1 MNAGLLLKHFAKIIE
16 APEAVPLLRRF
27 ILDLAVRGKLVQQD
41 ENDEPAE
48 KLLERIK
55 LEKERLLK
63 AGEIRKERESFGLP
77 DQQSLETLPTTW
89 QWTRLATISREIHYG
104 YTASSD
110 KSLTDVR
117 LLRITDIQNSSVDWS
132 TVPGC
137 EISERDVK
145 QYKLEQSDILIAR
158 TGGTIGKSYLV
169 TEVPVVAV
177 FASYLI
183 RVKPARELFD
193 QFLKLFL
200 DSSVYWLQLQD
211 GSRGTGQPNVN
222 GQTLGKM
229 LVPLPPLEEQR
240 RIVAKVSEL
249 MMLCDTLE
257 NATKTRET
265 LQDQLSAS
273 SLHFINQEKVSPEET
288 QLILAQLPRMT
299 ARKTHVKALRQT
311 ILNLAV
317 RGKLVPQNETDEP
330 AEKLLEKIK
339 LEKEKLVKEGKQ
351 KKEIPLPEIDETQVP
366 FEKPL
371 GWTWA
376 RFPELGIFG
385 RGKSKHRPRNDSA
398 LFENGTHPMIQTGD
412 VARSNGKIETYTS
425 KYNDFGLAQ
434 SKKWSKGTLCITI
447 AANIADSGLLDF
459 DACFPDS
466 VVGFMPNKVFPN
478 AQYFEYFIRTAKANL
493 LEFAPATAQKN
504 INLEILSAV
513 LIPLPPLEE
522 QHRIVTKVSELM
534 TLCDTL
540 ETELY
545 NQELGQQQLLEAV
558 LHHALTPMTETG

>member
-1 MNAGLLLKHFAKIIE
+1 MNSGLLLKHFAKIIE

-48 KLLERIK
+48 KLLEKIK
-55 LEKERLLK
+55 LEKEKLVK
-63 AGEIRKERESFGLP
+63 AGEIKKIETFGLP
-77 DQQSLETLPTTW
+77 DQQSLEILPKTW
-89 QWTRLATISREIHYG
+89 QWTRLATISREIRYG

-117 LLRITDIQNSSVDWS
+117 LLRITDIQNSSVEWS

-249 MMLCDTLE
+249 M
-257 NATKTRET
+257 
-265 LQDQLSAS
+265 
-273 SLHFINQEKVSPEET
+273 
-288 QLILAQLPRMT
+288 
-299 ARKTHVKALRQT
+299 T
-311 ILNLAV
+311 I
-317 RGKLVPQNETDEP
+317 
-330 AEKLLEKIK
+330 
-339 LEKEKLVKEGKQ
+339 
-351 KKEIPLPEIDETQVP
+351 
-366 FEKPL
+366 
-371 GWTWA
+371 
-376 RFPELGIFG
+376 
-385 RGKSKHRPRNDSA
+385 
-398 LFENGTHPMIQTGD
+398 
-412 VARSNGKIETYTS
+412 
-425 KYNDFGLAQ
+425 
-434 SKKWSKGTLCITI
+434 
-447 AANIADSGLLDF
+447 
-459 DACFPDS
+459 
-466 VVGFMPNKVFPN
+466 
-478 AQYFEYFIRTAKANL
+478 
-493 LEFAPATAQKN
+493 
-504 INLEILSAV
+504 
-513 LIPLPPLEE
+513 
-522 QHRIVTKVSELM
+522 
-534 TLCDTL
+534 CDTL

-558 LHHALTPMTETG
+558 LHHALTPMTETD